1 MNIKMTAS
9 AAQDLW
15 QTGATRVMS
24 GDRGS
29 RYGRRRTSCQVREE
43 LVRDYNPDLNDVSDE
58 LSDDEGDYTSLH
70 MFLAA
75 HGLMDWAGKLTKE
88 RIDLD
93 ALMLL
98 SEADLS
104 DSLGMPLGPRKKLMK
119 AVADRRRDMEEPD
132 EMTDTQF

>member
-1 MNIKMTAS
+1 MGGGGGRAVRWGTIRVCD
-9 AAQDLW
+9 QDH
-15 QTGATRVMS
+15 
-24 GDRGS
+24 
-29 RYGRRRTSCQVREE
+29 YP
-43 LVRDYNPDLNDVSDE
+43 YLNDVSDD

-104 DSLGMPLGPRKKLMK
+104 ESLGMPLGPRKKLMK

-132 EMTDTQF
+132 DLTDTQF

>member
-1 MNIKMTAS
+1 
-9 AAQDLW
+9 
-15 QTGATRVMS
+15 MS

-29 RYGRRRTSCQVREE
+29 RYGRRKTSCQVREE
-43 LVRDYNPDLNDVSDE
+43 LVRDSYNNSDLDDVSDD